1 MKILI
6 ADDEM
11 IMLKII
17 ELRLKKD
24 GHEVIV
30 TSNGE
35 EALEQIK
42 LQDPDMIIADIMM
55 PFTSGL
61 EIVSVVKHGG
71 LYRKVPIII
80 LSSMGQE
87 NVVLEAF
94 NLGADDYI
102 TKPFSPHELSMRVKR
117 LAPATSLFVSA
128 DDKMVQGKKISD

>member
-30 TSNGE
+30 TSNGQ
-35 EALEQIK
+35 EAVEQIK

-61 EIVSVVKHGG
+61 EIVSLVKKENLH
-71 LYRKVPIII
+71 RKVPIII

-102 TKPFSPHELSMRVKR
+102 TKPFSPNELSMRVKR
-117 LAPATSLFVSA
+117 LASSVNSLAKVN
-128 DDKMVQGKKISD
+128 G

>member
-6 ADDEM
+6 ADDEL

-30 TSNGE
+30 TSNGQQ
-35 EALEQIK
+35 ALEQIK

-61 EIVSVVKHGG
+61 EIVSVVKHDNN
-71 LYRKVPIII
+71 YRKVPIII

-102 TKPFSPHELSMRVKR
+102 TKPFSPNELSMRVKR
-117 LAPATSLFVSA
+117 LASSINLHSKVEE
-128 DDKMVQGKKISD
+128 II

>member
-6 ADDEM
+6 ADDEL

-30 TSNGE
+30 TSNGQ

-61 EIVSVVKHGG
+61 EIVSVVKQNNT
-71 LYRKVPIII
+71 YRKVPIII

-102 TKPFSPHELSMRVKR
+102 TKPFSPNELSMRVKR
-117 LAPATSLFVSA
+117 LAPVVNSFS
-128 DDKMVQGKKISD
+128 QS

>member
-30 TSNGE
+30 TSNGQ

-61 EIVSVVKHGG
+61 EIVSVVKQSG
-71 LYRKVPIII
+71 LHRKVPIII

-102 TKPFSPHELSMRVKR
+102 TKPFSPNELSMRVKR
-117 LAPATSLFVSA
+117 LAPATNSFTKT
-128 DDKMVQGKKISD
+128 DEKK

>member
-30 TSNGE
+30 TSNGQ

-61 EIVSVVKHGG
+61 EIVSVVKQSG
-71 LYRKVPIII
+71 LHRKVPIII

-102 TKPFSPHELSMRVKR
+102 TKPFSPNELSMRVKR
-117 LAPATSLFVSA
+117 LAPAIDHL
-128 DDKMVQGKKISD
+128 

>member
-6 ADDEM
+6 ADDEL

-30 TSNGE
+30 TSNGQ

-61 EIVSVVKHGG
+61 EIVSVVKQNNT
-71 LYRKVPIII
+71 YRKVPIII

-94 NLGADDYI
+94 KLGADDYI
-102 TKPFSPHELSMRVKR
+102 TKPFSPNELSMRVKR
-117 LAPATSLFVSA
+117 LTPVTNSFS
-128 DDKMVQGKKISD
+128 QG

>member
-6 ADDEM
+6 ADDEL

-24 GHEVIV
+24 GHDVIV
-30 TSNGE
+30 TSNGQ

-42 LQDPDMIIADIMM
+42 LRAPDMIIADIMM

-61 EIVSVVKHGG
+61 EIVSVVKHDNN
-71 LYRKVPIII
+71 YRKVPIII

-94 NLGADDYI
+94 KLGADDYI
-102 TKPFSPHELSMRVKR
+102 TKPFSPNELSMRVKR
-117 LAPATSLFVSA
+117 LASTVNLHSGVEE
-128 DDKMVQGKKISD
+128 II

>member
-30 TSNGE
+30 TSNGQ

-61 EIVSVVKHGG
+61 EIVSVVKQSG
-71 LYRKVPIII
+71 LHRKVPIII

-102 TKPFSPHELSMRVKR
+102 TKPFSPNELSMRVKR
-117 LAPATSLFVSA
+117 LAPATNSLA
-128 DDKMVQGKKISD
+128 KNDEKI

>member
-6 ADDEM
+6 ADDEL

-24 GHEVIV
+24 GHQVIV
-30 TSNGE
+30 TSNGQ

-61 EIVSVVKHGG
+61 EIVSVVKQNNT
-71 LYRKVPIII
+71 YRKVPIII

-94 NLGADDYI
+94 KLGADDYI
-102 TKPFSPHELSMRVKR
+102 TKPFSPNELSMRVKR
-117 LAPATSLFVSA
+117 LAPVVNSFS
-128 DDKMVQGKKISD
+128 QG

>member
-30 TSNGE
+30 TSNGQ

-61 EIVSVVKHGG
+61 EIVSVVKQSG
-71 LYRKVPIII
+71 LHRKVPIII

-102 TKPFSPHELSMRVKR
+102 TKPFSPNELSMRVKR
-117 LAPATSLFVSA
+117 LAPATNSSTKT
-128 DDKMVQGKKISD
+128 DEKK

>member
-6 ADDEM
+6 ADDEL

-24 GHEVIV
+24 GHDVIV
-30 TSNGE
+30 TANGQ

-61 EIVSVVKHGG
+61 EIVSVVKHNNN
-71 LYRKVPIII
+71 YRKVPIII

-94 NLGADDYI
+94 KLGADDYI
-102 TKPFSPHELSMRVKR
+102 TKPFSPNELSMRVKR
-117 LAPATSLFVSA
+117 LVSA
-128 DDKMVQGKKISD
+128 VNLHSGVEEII

>member
-6 ADDEM
+6 SDDEM

-30 TSNGE
+30 TSNGK
-35 EALEQIK
+35 EAIEQIK
-42 LQDPDMIIADIMM
+42 LHDPDMIIADIMM
-55 PFTSGL
+55 PFISGL
-61 EIVSVVKHGG
+61 EIVNMVKQNH
-71 LYRKVPIII
+71 LHRNVPIII
-80 LSSMGQE
+80 LSAMGQE

-102 TKPFSPHELSMRVKR
+102 TKPFSPNELSMRVKR
-117 LAPATSLFVSA
+117 LAASA
-128 DDKMVQGKKISD
+128 GALAKNN

>member
-6 ADDEM
+6 ADDEI

-30 TSNGE
+30 TSNGQ
-35 EALEQIK
+35 EAVEQIK

-61 EIVSVVKHGG
+61 EIVSLVKKENLH
-71 LYRKVPIII
+71 RKVPIII

-102 TKPFSPHELSMRVKR
+102 TKPFSPNELSMRVKR
-117 LAPATSLFVSA
+117 LASSVNSLAKVN
-128 DDKMVQGKKISD
+128 G